1 MQKAGNEAGRLK
13 EKKMHFLSE
22 WNFLNFLIDFLP
34 KKIRAILNAILVPM
48 HPHSIQNRIFF
59 SRMPRSVIFII
70 FLFVS
75 KNHQNST
82 KKSRL
87 I

>member
-48 HPHSIQNRIFF
+48 HPHTKSHLFF
-59 SRMPRSVIFII
+59 A
-70 FLFVS
+70 
-75 KNHQNST
+75 NA
-82 KKSRL
+82 
-87 I
+87 